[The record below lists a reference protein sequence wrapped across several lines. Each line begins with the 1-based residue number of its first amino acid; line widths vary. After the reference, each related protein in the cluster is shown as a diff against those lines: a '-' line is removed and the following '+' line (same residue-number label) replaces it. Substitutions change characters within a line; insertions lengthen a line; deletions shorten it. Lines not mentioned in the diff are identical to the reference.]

1 MYDVCMARVNV
12 YFPDE
17 LIEEARAAG
26 LNVSSVA
33 QRALRQELAGHRSDD
48 WLDRVTALPRTSVD
62 HSEAVDAL
70 DAARSDLGW

>member
-1 MYDVCMARVNV
+1 MARVNV
-12 YFPDE
+12 YLPDE

-33 QRALRQELAGHRSDD
+33 QRALRQELTLHRSDE
-48 WLDRVTALPRTSVD
+48 WLERVKGLPRTSVE
-62 HSEAVDAL
+62 HSQAVDAI

>member
-1 MYDVCMARVNV
+1 MARVNV
-12 YFPDE
+12 YLPDE

-33 QRALRQELAGHRSDD
+33 QRALRQELTLHRSDD
-48 WLDRVTALPRTSVD
+48 WLHRVTALPPTSVD
-62 HSEAVDAL
+62 HSEVVGAI

>member
-1 MYDVCMARVNV
+1 MARVNV
-12 YFPDE
+12 YLPDE

-33 QRALRQELAGHRSDD
+33 QRALRQELTLHRSDD
-48 WLDRVTALPRTSVD
+48 WLDRVRALPRTSVE
-62 HSEAVDAL
+62 HSEAVEAI

>member
-1 MYDVCMARVNV
+1 MARVNV
-12 YFPDE
+12 YLPDE

-33 QRALRQELAGHRSDD
+33 QRALRQELTLHRSDT
-48 WLDRVTALPRTSVD
+48 WLDRVTALPRTSVE
-62 HSEAVDAL
+62 HSDAVAAL

>member
-1 MYDVCMARVNV
+1 MARVNV
-12 YFPDE
+12 YLPDE

-33 QRALRQELAGHRSDD
+33 QRALRQELTVHRSDD
-48 WLDRVTALPRTSVD
+48 WLNRVTSLPRTSVD
-62 HSEAVDAL
+62 HTEAVDAV